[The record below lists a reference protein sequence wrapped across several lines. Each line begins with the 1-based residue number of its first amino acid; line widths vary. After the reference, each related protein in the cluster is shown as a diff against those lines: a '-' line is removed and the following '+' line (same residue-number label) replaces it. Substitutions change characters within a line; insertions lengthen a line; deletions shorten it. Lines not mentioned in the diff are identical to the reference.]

1 MKTFKFI
8 YFVILYDSLNKSFNA
23 NLQEIIVIIVNQAD
37 GIAML
42 FDFLVK
48 KKYVLYKLKIETNK
62 IDI

>member
-48 KKYVLYKLKIETNK
+48 KKYV
-62 IDI
+62 